1 MAKLALIAVVAL
13 TSLFVVCSTLVAGQD
28 AQEESGV
35 IVMYPKK
42 LRLNK
47 VGTGCF
53 TMKNLVTPVS
63 MELNITYLTL
73 PCPTV
78 IVQKSLDDVD
88 TCLDVDL
95 GCEATESE
103 RIGPRAG
110 PILVNF
116 HHVFTGE
123 KSAGGP
129 FTQVFEKEMLLGYEV
144 THTFVQTDKPLYKP
158 GQKVMFRVLTVD
170 YPDMIPVPDHAHTV
184 FIESPGGTRMKQWK
198 NLLSP
203 DGLLDLQFTL
213 SDEPEMG
220 TWRIRVRH
228 HGHMP
233 DSVQTFDVEEYV
245 LPKFEVKVTPKTGY
259 IFAPEPSPLLFTV
272 CAMYTYGQPVR
283 GSIEATILLGHHWLS
298 TTTLE
303 RIILEADT
311 SGCAEFNYTFGR
323 GTLRGKEIKVVSNFT
338 EVGTGVWMQ
347 SQTVSIP
354 LSHVHYKVKIQG
366 PDFFKPGL
374 PYRGQVVLSYPD
386 GTPVPGIAVRVQI
399 EETRRHISVVTQT
412 NGIGRFEIK
421 GPSDPLIVTLT
432 LRATDAEGGSF
443 SIPTKSVNAWYST
456 SGSFLDVGTFDQ
468 TVISGQDVNVNL
480 TFTRPTS
487 ETTSSIKFFYRV
499 LSRGRVVSSGQETW
513 TNPNVINP
521 PVEIHEEIQREV
533 SAAGREKRSSP
544 PYFGG
549 RLRTT
554 EVRAPVLLPYPS
566 LIVENLVFSFTATA
580 EMSPLARL
588 LVFYIRGDGEVV
600 SANGEIKIAPAFQ
613 NKVSVEF
620 DEGREVRPGQP
631 ASVRVSA
638 QPSSLCAVGVVDKSV
653 HIMAG
658 DNQLTKDKV
667 FTPVNSFN
675 DVPFRRS
682 ESCPR
687 TEEIVL
693 PPNSNARTRWYS
705 KHVDSSASFGM
716 AGVDVMSDF
725 ELETR
730 PCWVT
735 ITRYIPCHF
744 PDPCW
749 VNPVFMSPNLRGIPG
764 PRPGGFV
771 LDSEPV
777 AMMFIPERV
786 ELEPADEARPLA
798 ELRNYFPETWL
809 WKLSRIGASGQQ
821 VTSEE
826 IPHTITDWV
835 ASAFCLSPTHGV
847 GVADSTS
854 IRAFQPFFLSYTLPY
869 SVLRGEKVPVKV
881 SVFNYLTG
889 CLTVE
894 LSMTESTS
902 FSIETGPESPVIEVC
917 GSTSRTV
924 EYELIFSELGDI
936 PIRVDAVANRVAD
949 GNGDIAPGNYTFPAA
964 DALEDTILVEPEGAE
979 REETFSEM
987 ICPDDEGDEPYSK
1000 MVTLALPEVIV
1011 PGSARGRIQVIG
1023 DVIGPV
1029 MSNLGQL
1036 LRMPFGCGE
1045 QNMITMAPSIFVM
1058 HYLTETNQLTNEIS
1072 SKALEYMESGYQRE
1086 LKYQLP
1092 DGSYSAFGTSDGVGS
1107 TWLSAFVLKCF
1118 SLAKEFMEV
1127 DEMNLGRTQN
1137 WLLRHSRDAQ
1147 GCVIKQGR
1155 VIHKEMQGSV
1165 SSPVTMTAFVTVAML
1180 ESGASPDDQDV
1191 ILGLECMEHWL
1202 NTTVPFDMNTYA
1214 LALTGYAFGL
1224 GNYFSSQS
1232 RALSLLNDRAQEENG
1247 LRFWSSGDAVEK
1259 EESLCIHH
1267 CHADSSGVEITAYV
1281 LLAHL
1286 HQNQPFDVIFDDVLP
1301 IVRWLNAQRNALG
1314 GFSSTQDTVLGLQA
1328 VAQFAER
1335 VYGPDSSLDLQIGVQ
1350 AFRSGSRD
1358 LTEEL
1363 FFDIDNSNHL
1373 VLQRED
1379 LREVPADLW
1388 ISSRGSGCALF
1399 QAELRYNVPVVPPQR
1414 PLFNISVTIGEW
1426 NGRSQSDSTTC
1437 GDRTVHVCVRYTGNE
1452 VETGMAVMEV
1462 KMVSGFI
1469 PHEDS
1474 LETFRDRHG
1483 AAIGLKRIDKY
1494 ANGKPLTLYFDSF
1507 DSIDRCVPIKV
1518 KQEMVVKDAK
1528 SSVIKVY
1535 DYYKPDLVSFEN
1547 YHPCELANEL

>member
-1 MAKLALIAVVAL
+1 MIDKLAFAVLAL
-13 TSLFVVCSTLVAGQD
+13 ASMCAVYSALVD
-28 AQEESGV
+28 AQEASGESGV

-42 LRLNK
+42 LRVNK

-53 TMKNLVTPVS
+53 TMKNLVAPVS
-63 MELNITYLTL
+63 MELNITYLTV

-103 RIGPRAG
+103 RIGPHAG

-123 KSAGGP
+123 RSTGRP
-129 FTQVFEKEMLLGYEV
+129 FRQVFEKEMLLGYEV

-158 GQKVMFRVLTVD
+158 GQKVMFRVLTID

-184 FIESPGGTRMKQWK
+184 YIESPRGTRMKQWK

-220 TWRIRVRH
+220 AWRIRVIH
-228 HGHMP
+228 DGHMP

-283 GSIEATILLGHHWLS
+283 GSFEAEIW
-298 TTTLE
+298 
-303 RIILEADT
+303 
-311 SGCAEFNYTFGR
+311 
-323 GTLRGKEIKVVSNFT
+323 LRGDWF
-338 EVGTGVWMQ
+338 
-347 SQTVSIP
+347 P
-354 LSHVHYKVKIQG
+354 
-366 PDFFKPGL
+366 
-374 PYRGQVVLSYPD
+374 
-386 GTPVPGIAVRVQI
+386 
-399 EETRRHISVVTQT
+399 
-412 NGIGRFEIK
+412 
-421 GPSDPLIVTLT
+421 
-432 LRATDAEGGSF
+432 
-443 SIPTKSVNAWYST
+443 
-456 SGSFLDVGTFDQ
+456 
-468 TVISGQDVNVNL
+468 
-480 TFTRPTS
+480 
-487 ETTSSIKFFYRV
+487 
-499 LSRGRVVSSGQETW
+499 TW
-513 TNPNVINP
+513 TP
-521 PVEIHEEIQREV
+521 ER
-533 SAAGREKRSSP
+533 
-544 PYFGG
+544 
-549 RLRTT
+549 
-554 EVRAPVLLPYPS
+554 
-566 LIVENLVFSFTATA
+566 
-580 EMSPLARL
+580 
-588 LVFYIRGDGEVV
+588 
-600 SANGEIKIAPAFQ
+600 
-613 NKVSVEF
+613 VSVEF
-620 DEGREVRPGQP
+620 VEGREVRPGQP

-638 QPSSLCAVGVVDKSV
+638 QPSSLCAFGVVDKSV

-675 DVPFRRS
+675 NVPFRRS
-682 ESCPR
+682 VSCPR
-687 TEEIVL
+687 TEEIAL
-693 PPNSNARTRWYS
+693 PPNSNARTSWYS

-735 ITRYIPCHF
+735 ITRYIPCQF

-749 VNPVFMSPNLRGIPG
+749 LYPSLMNPGFHHGLPDPG
-764 PRPGGFV
+764 ANVRFV

-777 AMMFIPERV
+777 PITHIPDRV
-786 ELEPADEARPLA
+786 ELEPADEATPMA

-809 WKLSRIGASGQQ
+809 WKLSRMGASGQQ
-821 VTSEE
+821 VTREE

-869 SVLRGEKVPVKV
+869 SVLRGERVPVKV
-881 SVFNYLTG
+881 SVFNYLSG

-902 FSIETGPESPVIEVC
+902 FSIETEPESPIIEVC
-917 GSTSRTV
+917 GSISRTV

-949 GNGDIAPGNYTFPAA
+949 GNGEIGPGNYTFPAA

-987 ICPDDEGDEPYSK
+987 ICPNDEGDELYSNL
-1000 MVTLALPEVIV
+1000 VTLALPEVVV

-1029 MSNLGQL
+1029 MSNLGKL

-1072 SKALEYMESGYQRE
+1072 SKALEYMESGYQRQ
-1086 LKYQLP
+1086 LTYQLP
-1092 DGSYSAFGTSDGVGS
+1092 DGSYSAFGVRDRVGS

-1118 SLAKEFMEV
+1118 SLAKEFMKV
-1127 DEMNLGRTQN
+1127 DETNLERTRN
-1137 WLLRHSRDAQ
+1137 WLVLHSRNSQ
-1147 GCVIKQGR
+1147 GCIINQGR
-1155 VIHKEMQGSV
+1155 VIHKNMQGSV
-1165 SSPVTMTAFVTVAML
+1165 SGPVTMTAFLTVAML
-1180 ESGASPDDQDV
+1180 ESGASPDV
-1191 ILGLECMEHWL
+1191 SYVMTGLYCMEHWL
-1202 NTTVPFDMNTYA
+1202 NTTAPSDMNTYT
-1214 LALTGYAFGL
+1214 LAMVSYAFGL
-1224 GNYFSSQS
+1224 GNYFASQS
-1232 RALSLLNDRAQEENG
+1232 RALSHLNDRAQEENG
-1247 LRFWSSGDAVEK
+1247 LRFWNSGDVVER

-1267 CHADSSGVEITAYV
+1267 CHADSSSVETTAYV
-1281 LLAHL
+1281 LLAQL
-1286 HQNQPFDVIFDDVLP
+1286 HQNWPVDGIDDVLP
-1301 IVRWLNAQRNALG
+1301 IVRWLNSQRNTLG

-1335 VYGPDSSLDLQIGVQ
+1335 MHDRNSALDLQIGLQ
-1350 AFRSGSRD
+1350 AFKSGSRD
-1358 LTEEL
+1358 LTDEF
-1363 FFDIDNSNHL
+1363 FFDIDNNNHL
-1373 VLQRED
+1373 LLQRED
-1379 LREVPADLW
+1379 LREVPADIW
-1388 ISSRGSGCALF
+1388 VSSRGSGCALF
-1399 QAELRYNVPVVPPQR
+1399 QAELLYNVPVVPPQR
-1414 PLFNISVTIGEW
+1414 PLFNIKVAIAEW
-1426 NGRSQSDSTTC
+1426 NGRSPSDPATC
-1437 GDRTVHVCVRYTGNE
+1437 GDRTVLVCVRYAGNE
-1452 VETGMAVMEV
+1452 RWTGMAVMEI

-1474 LETFRDRHG
+1474 LETFRREDG
-1483 AAIGLKRIDKY
+1483 DIIGLKRIDKY
-1494 ANGKPLTLYFDSF
+1494 VNGKPLALYFYSF
-1507 DSIDRCVPIKV
+1507 DSPYRCVPIKV
-1518 KQEMVVKDAK
+1518 KQDMIVKNAK

-1535 DYYKPDLVSFEN
+1535 DYYKPDVVSFEN
-1547 YHPCELANEL
+1547 YHPCELANEE